1 MIFPWYLFGLL
12 FLLPFIDPRRPFR
25 LLHLDLLVLV
35 AAGLGPLTL
44 NVTDDQPRGSLVLTL
59 VSLGYLLARLLHGG
73 FRPRGGSGRLVP
85 LLPATWLLVAL
96 VLLVGFRV
104 GYALMD
110 RQPVT
115 DVGVASLLGAD
126 RIAEGRELYDAT
138 LDSATPFAHPDS
150 YGPALYLLYVP
161 FEQAFPIDEPV
172 DESVFED
179 AVGARVAAITF
190 DLLTLL
196 ALFALGRQ
204 WRAGA
209 QGRLLG
215 LGLAWA
221 WASFPYSMFQL
232 RYGFNDALVAL
243 LVVAALLALRLP
255 AGRGALTALA
265 ASTKF
270 APVILAPLMATGT
283 GERRSRSALLFT
295 GAFAAV
301 SLALLVPLL
310 PDGGI
315 SEFWDR
321 TLGYQQ
327 GRTAWSSF
335 WARFPGLDW
344 LRPLAQACVVALALL
359 LAFVPR
365 RRSPEQ
371 MALLGAAVM
380 VALELSMTH
389 WFSTY
394 LLWFAPLAFAGL
406 FAHHDCREWSR
417 AGERDLPFEDRHRV
431 EPIHVRSP

>member
-1 MIFPWYLFGLL
+1 MIFPWYLLGLL

-35 AAGLGPLTL
+35 AAGLGPLTFAM
-44 NVTDDQPRGSLVLTL
+44 TGDQPAGSLALTL
-59 VSLGYLLARLLHGG
+59 VSLGYLLVRLLHKG
-73 FRPRGGSGRLVP
+73 FRPGGGSGRLVP

-104 GYALMD
+104 GYALTD
-110 RQPVT
+110 RQPVI
-115 DVGVASLLGAD
+115 DVGVAGLLGAD
-126 RIAEGRELYDAT
+126 RIADGRELYDAT
-138 LDSATPFAHPDS
+138 LDSASPFPHPDS

-161 FEQAFPIDEPV
+161 FEQVFPIDEPI
-172 DESVFED
+172 DESVYED
-179 AVGARVAAITF
+179 AVGGRAAAITF

-209 QGRLLG
+209 EGRLLG

-221 WASFPYSMFQL
+221 WASYPYSMFQL
-232 RYGFNDALVAL
+232 RHGFNDTLVAL
-243 LVVAALLALRLP
+243 LVVTALLALRSP

-270 APVILAPLMATGT
+270 APAVLAPLMATGT
-283 GERRSRSALLFT
+283 GERRSRPVLLFT

-327 GRTAWSSF
+327 GRTAWYSF

-344 LRPLAQACVVALALL
+344 LRPLAQGCVVALAVL

-371 MALLGAAVM
+371 VALLGAAVM
-380 VALELSMTH
+380 VALELSITH

-406 FAHHDCREWSR
+406 FAYYDCRERPR
-417 AGERDLPFEDRHRV
+417 ASERGLHFEDRRRV
-431 EPIHVRSP
+431 QRVPVRTS